1 MNSLNVSLEIS
12 LSVIG
17 KKSSIASITVT
28 FEPNLAQ
35 TRPSSSPITPAPITP
50 NVFGTLFSSRAPVLS
65 IILALSNLADPI
77 SIGDEPVAII
87 ICFVSI
93 ISVDL
98 LAYVSSTFPS
108 EITFT

>member
-1 MNSLNVSLEIS
+1 M
-12 LSVIG
+12 
-17 KKSSIASITVT
+17 
-28 FEPNLAQ
+28 
-35 TRPSSSPITPAPITP
+35 
-50 NVFGTLFSSRAPVLS
+50 LS